1 MSTITLASQFTSAD
15 LDALESL
22 IKEHGEYVRGGG
34 YVTFEQVVE
43 QLQEARD
50 RQEEEEEES
59 RGGVSIPGVTEATR
73 LTTDQV
79 TRLAYFLHGI
89 AQRGGSVSV
98 GELVTEIS

>member
-1 MSTITLASQFTSAD
+1 MSTITLTSQFTSAD

-22 IKEHGEYVRGGG
+22 IEEHGDFVRDGG

-43 QLQEARD
+43 RLQEARD
-50 RQEEEEEES
+50 RQREEES
-59 RGGVSIPGVTEATR
+59 GAGVSIPGVTEATR
-73 LTTDQV
+73 LTSDQV

>member
-1 MSTITLASQFTSAD
+1 MSTITLTSQFTSAD

-50 RQEEEEEES
+50 RQREEES
-59 RGGVSIPGVTEATR
+59 GAGVSIPGVTEATR
-73 LTTDQV
+73 LTSDQV

>member
-1 MSTITLASQFTSAD
+1 MSNITLTSQFTSAD

-22 IKEHGEYVRGGG
+22 IEEHGDFVRSGGH
-34 YVTFEQVVE
+34 VTFEQVVE

-50 RQEEEEEES
+50 RQHEEES

-73 LTTDQV
+73 LTSDQV
-79 TRLAYFLHGI
+79 TRLAYFLHGV